1 MLLSN
6 KWLKQSK
13 ARATRSLS
21 ELQTTSHLA
30 KPARARLVVKKRKVS
45 SQWRSSSKAPR
56 LIPYETFK
64 KLNGLVWY
72 RDAGET

>member
-45 SQWRSSSKAPR
+45 DRWRSSNKAP
-56 LIPYETFK
+56 
-64 KLNGLVWY
+64 
-72 RDAGET
+72 